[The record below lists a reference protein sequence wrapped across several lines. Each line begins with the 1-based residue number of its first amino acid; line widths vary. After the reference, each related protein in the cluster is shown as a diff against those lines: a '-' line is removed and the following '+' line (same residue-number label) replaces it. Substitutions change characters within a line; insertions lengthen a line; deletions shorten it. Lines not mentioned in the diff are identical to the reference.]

1 MGTREDFAA
10 VLDLVATGRV
20 KPIVDR
26 TFPLAEAAAAHE
38 YLESGRQVGKVV
50 LTIP

>member
-10 VLDLVATGRV
+10 VYELVASGRV
-20 KPIVDR
+20 KPVVDR
-26 TFPLAEAAAAHE
+26 AFPLAEAAAAHE
-38 YLESGRQVGKVV
+38 YLESGRQFGKVV